1 MSSFFTVSKHGL
13 SILTMIIEV
22 MLFPRAVLSSGEGLM
37 QNKFHDPHIRV
48 LQSFSSVNTA
58 VVLLYSQ

>member
-1 MSSFFTVSKHGL
+1 MIAFRFVCITKVKNVFFQFFTVSKHDH
-13 SILTMIIEV
+13 SILTMNIEA

-48 LQSFSSVNTA
+48 L
-58 VVLLYSQ
+58 